1 MEFFKMK
8 KTKSYY
14 EGEIAMFDGIM
25 DGQNVYTF
33 LTNVV
38 LVRTKNDL
46 YMNAKTEEEYF
57 AEEKDIE
64 IGDVVCRVKD
74 PLPYV
79 TDEAA
84 VDQYILNAS
93 GFFKDRLAIYENLP
107 FDTKMKFQMNKENLE
122 NITKDR
128 KDLKSYHQIIKE
140 QGPIVR
146 AYEKMKR

>member
-14 EGEIAMFDGIM
+14 EGEIVMFDGIM
-25 DGQNVYTF
+25 DGKNVYTF

-38 LVRTKNDL
+38 LVRAKNAL
-46 YMNAKTEEEYF
+46 YMNAKTEEEYL
-57 AEEKDIE
+57 AEEKNIE
-64 IGDVVCRVKD
+64 IGDIVCRVKY

-84 VDQYILNAS
+84 VDQYILNTS

-107 FDTKMKFQMNKENLE
+107 FATKMEFQKNKENLE
-122 NITKDR
+122 NIAKDK
-128 KDLKSYHQIIKE
+128 KDLEGYYQILKE